1 MKYKDL
7 DNGKIFTWYA
17 DNKHFFGVKIG
28 GEAIRL
34 SDMAPVSIHANRK
47 VREPEQLPEDVL
59 VKFGRNGAVYLITP
73 YSSETVYA
81 RRVIVVATEIMHKE
95 SFSPRKIG
103 GSGGKEQQV
112 YITLDLLEKKIR
124 DLETLA
130 RMVKVLIETNM
141 SVGSSNNEIMLTSKP
156 ETISSLE

>member
-1 MKYKDL
+1 MKFREL
-7 DNGKIFTWYA
+7 ENGKIFTWYD
-17 DNKHFFGVKIG
+17 DNKHYIGLKIG

-34 SDMAPVSIHANRK
+34 SDYSPVKIHANKK
-47 VREPEQLPEDVL
+47 VSEPEQIPEDVL
-59 VKFGRNGAVYLITP
+59 VKFGRNGQIYLVTP

-103 GSGGKEQQV
+103 ARGGKEQQV

-130 RMVKVLIETNM
+130 RMVKMLIETNM
-141 SVGSSNNEIMLTSKP
+141 SVGSSDNEIMLTSNQENLP
-156 ETISSLE
+156 SLE